1 MKERKRMKKIL
12 MILNILAAMILTGCA
27 KSTEPEA
34 IQKIKKDGV
43 LRVGATGDYQPMSF
57 LDPSTGTYV
66 GFDAALAEDLA
77 ESLGVKVE
85 YVPTSWPTLM
95 EDTLA
100 GKFDLALC
108 GITITD
114 ARKEQALMSDGYLGN
129 GKTVLCRAEDAGIY
143 TSLEAINRPE
153 VRVMENPGGL
163 NEKFA
168 RENLPEA
175 ELIIHDVNEEIP
187 GLIAQ
192 READVMI
199 TEILE
204 AGYYCAKDDRL
215 AAPLINDPFTRGQL
229 GALLP
234 NGSEELLE
242 YVNAFIAEER
252 ESGRLEELAQQYIYG
267 KDVEAETIPSSDPVP
282 ALQP

>member
-12 MILNILAAMILTGCA
+12 MILNILAVMILTGCG

-66 GFDAALAEDLA
+66 GFDVALAEDLA

-192 READVMI
+192 GEADVMI

-204 AGYYCAKDDRL
+204 AGYYCAKDGRL

-242 YVNAFIAEER
+242 YVNAFIAKER